1 MESSEENDLY
11 GLPLADFTKARDEL
25 ARRLR
30 REGRRDDAEAVKALR
45 KPTVAAW
52 ALNQLARRR
61 PGDVERLLAT
71 GERLREAQEALLAG
85 GDRVALQRAS
95 AEEREMVDKL
105 TRDAT
110 AVAGEARTS
119 ATGSLEERIRGTL
132 RAAALDQ
139 QTADELAAGRLLHER
154 EAAGLFGGASVETAS
169 PRKAAPATR
178 PRGRAAEPAAKQERD
193 RGGTRMGPESRKG
206 SRKGIWKGIW
216 KGSGAAPA
224 GRAGAGG
231 EEGGGAG
238 GEARARPR
246 DQGRR
251 PRRPPGRRRR
261 GAGRRGEG
269 ASRGGPRRP
278 PRSRAAEAGRRQG
291 LRPRGAGRRRGGEE
305 NCSAGDR

>member
-11 GLPLADFTKARDEL
+11 GLPLADFTKGRDEL

-119 ATGSLEERIRGTL
+119 AAGSVEERIRGTL

-139 QTADELAAGRLLHER
+139 QTADELAAGRLLRER

-169 PRKAAPATR
+169 PRKAAPPAR
-178 PRGRAAEPAAKQERD
+178 PRGRAVEPAVKQGRD
-193 RGGTRMGPESRKG
+193 RGGTGKASRKAAE
-206 SRKGIWKGIW
+206 RRRQAERELAAKGAEEQKAKREHARAIK
-216 KGSGAAPA
+216 AADRA
-224 GRAGAGG
+224 GRQADGA
-231 EEGGGAG
+231 EERADAARERAE
-238 GEARARPR
+238 EARAALREAERQER
-246 DQGRR
+246 D
-251 PRRPPGRRRR
+251 
-261 GAGRRGEG
+261 AAKAYE
-269 ASRGGPRRP
+269 
-278 PRSRAAEAGRRQG
+278 RAARAVAAAQKKIG
-291 LRPRGAGRRRGGEE
+291 
-305 NCSAGDR
+305 SARDR

>member
-1 MESSEENDLY
+1 MESSEDNDLY

-30 REGRRDDAEAVKALR
+30 REGRRDEAEDVKALR

-95 AEEREMVDKL
+95 AEERDLVDKL

-132 RAAALDQ
+132 RAAALDR
-139 QTADELAAGRLLHER
+139 QTAGELAAGRLVRER
-154 EAAGLFGGASVETAS
+154 EAAGLFGGAPVETAR
-169 PRKAAPATR
+169 PGKAASAAR
-178 PRGRAAEPAAKQERD
+178 PRGRAVEP
-193 RGGTRMGPESRKG
+193 TRKG
-206 SRKGIWKGIW
+206 HTEK
-216 KGSGAAPA
+216 AAERRRQVERELAAARAEEQKANREHARAIKAADRA
-224 GRAGAGG
+224 GRQA
-231 EEGGGAG
+231 E
-238 GEARARPR
+238 
-246 DQGRR
+246 
-251 PRRPPGRRRR
+251 
-261 GAGRRGEG
+261 GAGRRADAARER
-269 ASRGGPRRP
+269 AQQAHAALRDAERQERDAAKAHD
-278 PRSRAAEAGRRQG
+278 RAARAVAAAEKKLLG
-291 LRPRGAGRRRGGEE
+291 
-305 NCSAGDR
+305 